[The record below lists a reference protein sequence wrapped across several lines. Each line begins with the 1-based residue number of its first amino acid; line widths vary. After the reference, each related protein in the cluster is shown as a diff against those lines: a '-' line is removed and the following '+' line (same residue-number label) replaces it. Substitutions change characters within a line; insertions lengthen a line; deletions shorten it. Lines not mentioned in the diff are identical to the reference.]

1 MFKYL
6 YSLHIHIKDVADVV
20 DEQINIEEIALVLFF
35 LVREKYKKYYSYIIK
50 LNLEAET
57 KKFLSTIQEYFEE
70 NKNTEVCTV
79 EEFLTY
85 FSVKH
90 PVLKRRT
97 GYSNFLLK
105 LGEIKINS
113 DVLEEN
119 LNHFLEKYFAS
130 EIILHLTDVL
140 DGENFDVLPKAQE
153 LIEEF
158 NQNKIQLQKEENE
171 LFVSDT
177 LTQLL
182 TEEESKPGLKW
193 RLQCLNSDIGEL
205 RGCSLGHV
213 FARVD
218 TGKTS
223 FLFSETTH
231 MAEQC
236 SGDEIIIWCNNEEG
250 GKKLKK
256 RLYQAVLNATPD
268 QLSEFRESAEE
279 TFKLKGG
286 DRIKIFDDASLS
298 VETIERLLADFNVR
312 LLVID
317 QGDKVHFRGESTYS
331 TVDRLKVLYGK
342 FRELAKKY
350 DVPILTVGQASAQAE
365 GKKWLQM
372 SWMDNS
378 KTGKP
383 GELDYAVGIG
393 LNEDDVANGI
403 TSLRYI
409 SICKNKMNQGHHGRY
424 SVFFDS
430 LRARYLDKPPKQK

>member
-1 MFKYL
+1 MLKYL

-236 SGDEIIIWCNNEEG
+236 SDDEIIICYNNE
-250 GKKLKK
+250 
-256 RLYQAVLNATPD
+256 
-268 QLSEFRESAEE
+268 
-279 TFKLKGG
+279 
-286 DRIKIFDDASLS
+286 
-298 VETIERLLADFNVR
+298 
-312 LLVID
+312 
-317 QGDKVHFRGESTYS
+317 
-331 TVDRLKVLYGK
+331 
-342 FRELAKKY
+342 
-350 DVPILTVGQASAQAE
+350 
-365 GKKWLQM
+365 
-372 SWMDNS
+372 
-378 KTGKP
+378 
-383 GELDYAVGIG
+383 
-393 LNEDDVANGI
+393 
-403 TSLRYI
+403 
-409 SICKNKMNQGHHGRY
+409 
-424 SVFFDS
+424 
-430 LRARYLDKPPKQK
+430 